1 MTQSVEGTEPAA
13 QPGAVVAAA
22 GGGGGAD
29 AATPVAGAP
38 AADGAATEKKEVHP
52 EVHAM
57 SRVRGGLAFGIALG
71 AATIGSVIL
80 FRLLNRM
87 KIEGT
92 ENIPE
97 TSENVLY
104 CLNHNSILDNFAF
117 ESAAYLP
124 KVLFQPEFLPI
135 QLADRKN
142 FFGDPKSRKLKDKVL
157 GVIGKYFLRHLRTF
171 PVDRKSGDLSQVDQW
186 IELLK
191 QNIVVVFPE
200 GTRSRS
206 GEIGAGKA
214 GVGKLIYNARP
225 TVIPVR
231 MVGMSRVLGVGR
243 IIPAAFQTVRVFIDK
258 PLDMSAFIDRPLP
271 ADPEQEIAL
280 YKDISNHVVEAIR
293 AIKPDIPEPT

>member
-1 MTQSVEGTEPAA
+1 MTQHVEGSEPTACPAAGTDAAAPASVEKP
-13 QPGAVVAAA
+13 
-22 GGGGGAD
+22 
-29 AATPVAGAP
+29 
-38 AADGAATEKKEVHP
+38 EVHP

-57 SRVRGGLAFGIALG
+57 SRVTGGLAFGLALG
-71 AATIGSVIL
+71 VAAVGSVIL

-97 TSENVLY
+97 SSENVLY
-104 CLNHNSILDNFAF
+104 CLNHTSILDNLAF

-124 KVLFQPEFLPI
+124 KVLFQPEYLPI

-142 FFGDPKSRKLKDKVL
+142 FFGDPSSRKLKDKVM
-157 GVIGKYFLRHLRTF
+157 GVIAKYFLRHLRTF
-171 PVDRKSGDLSQVDQW
+171 PVDRKSGDLGQVDQW
-186 IELLK
+186 IELLR

-206 GEIGAGKA
+206 GEIGQGKA
-214 GVGKLIYNARP
+214 GVGKLIYKARP

-243 IIPAAFQTVRVFIDK
+243 IIPAAFQTIRVFIGK
-258 PLDMSAFIDRPLP
+258 PLDMTAFVDRPLP
-271 ADPEQEIAL
+271 SEPESELAL
-280 YKDISNHVVEAIR
+280 YKEISNHVVEAIR
-293 AIKPDIPEPT
+293 AIAPDIPEPI